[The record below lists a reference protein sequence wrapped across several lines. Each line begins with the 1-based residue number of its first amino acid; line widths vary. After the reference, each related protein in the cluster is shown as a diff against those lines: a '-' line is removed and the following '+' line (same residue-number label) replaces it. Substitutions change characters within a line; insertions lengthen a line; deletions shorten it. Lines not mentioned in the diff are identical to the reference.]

1 MFCGIRKPPDTSQW
15 TTVTALLPPATCQQT
30 QPPRSTTWQIWRCW
44 CPDRRPSTNLK
55 LQGNGFW
62 KTMRL
67 QGMHHFLLCTTTAGP
82 SSASEV
88 YGCCCSQ
95 CLHIPLWMSPRI
107 QHYRIRLAIIQ
118 SYWNLFS
125 CGSLRNSRESLRCFA
140 GLRRALEKPLVYC
153 VFYFFFCLNPI
164 LSFSLGK
171 NVQASWQR

>member
-1 MFCGIRKPPDTSQW
+1 MFCGIRKPPDKSQW

-118 SYWNLFS
+118 LLEFIFMWV
-125 CGSLRNSRESLRCFA
+125 
-140 GLRRALEKPLVYC
+140 LEKLQRISKMFCRVAQSSWKASGLLC
-153 VFYFFFCLNPI
+153 ILFFFLP
-164 LSFSLGK
+164 
-171 NVQASWQR
+171 